1 MVPAGATLSEILE
14 LEWCDEAQ
22 SCHLEKIYAEGRR
35 EVYGSEGY

>member
-22 SCHLEKIYAEGRR
+22 SCHLEKIYAQGRKDVLGQEGF
-35 EVYGSEGY
+35 